1 MRAAKVEIQDPRPEN
16 IARFALE
23 SALKNNK
30 RLIVVED
37 SGLFIEGLSGFPGP
51 YSSFVYATIGLK
63 GILSLLRSS
72 RNRRAYFQSSVA
84 AGSPSLEPQLFTGTV
99 KGRISRCILGKTGF
113 GYDPIFIPEG
123 SRKTFGQT
131 TWSFKNRNSHRAAA
145 FQKFAEWFRRRQLVL
160 SGLERV
166 R

>member
-23 SALKNNK
+23 SALKNNE

-51 YSSFVYATIGLK
+51 YSSFVYETIGLK

-84 AGSPSLEPQLFTGTV
+84 AGS
-99 KGRISRCILGKTGF
+99 
-113 GYDPIFIPEG
+113 
-123 SRKTFGQT
+123 
-131 TWSFKNRNSHRAAA
+131 
-145 FQKFAEWFRRRQLVL
+145 RRRSLVHDESQRRVRPYLPVSACLRVHTGDPGEAATSQESRVQLVPAADCL
-160 SGLERV
+160 PRSRQSSCLP
-166 R
+166 

>member
-16 IARFALE
+16 IARFALG

-51 YSSFVYATIGLK
+51 YYSFVYETIGLK

-84 AGSPSLEPQLFTGTV
+84 AGSSSLEPQLFIGTV
-99 KGRISRCILGKTGF
+99 RGRISRSIDRKSTRLNSSHERISYAVFCLKKKR
-113 GYDPIFIPEG
+113 PRPE
-123 SRKTFGQT
+123 
-131 TWSFKNRNSHRAAA
+131 
-145 FQKFAEWFRRRQLVL
+145 
-160 SGLERV
+160 
-166 R
+166 